1 MKPHDLKPAE
11 GSHKRRKRK
20 GRGEGSGKGK
30 TAGRGT
36 KGSRARGEVHLF
48 FEGGQMPLQRR
59 LPKLKGFTS
68 PRRKH
73 YGAVNVS
80 QLSELEG
87 DTVGPDE
94 LRAAGIVHKR
104 DKLIKVLGD
113 GEIDRAVTVSAH
125 AFSDSARSKI
135 EAAGGSAKVI
145 EIEYSDT
152 HRKGSSKGSKG
163 KSDKAAG

>member
-11 GSHKRRKRK
+11 GSHKRSKRK

-73 YGAVNVS
+73 YGAVNLE

-87 DTVGPDE
+87 DTFGPDDF
-94 LRAAGIVHKR
+94 RSAGIVHKR
-104 DKLIKVLGD
+104 DKLIKVLGG
-113 GEIDRAVTVSAH
+113 GEIDRALTISAH
-125 AFSDSARSKI
+125 AFSESAKSKI
-135 EAAGGSAKVI
+135 EAAGGTATVI
-145 EIEYSDT
+145 EIAYSDT
-152 HRKGSSKGSKG
+152 HRKGKV
-163 KSDKAAG
+163 AG

>member
-73 YGAVNVS
+73 YGAVNLS
-80 QLSELEG
+80 QLNEMDG
-87 DTVGPDE
+87 DTIGPDE
-94 LRAAGIVHKR
+94 LRAAGLVHKR
-104 DKLIKVLGD
+104 DKLIKVLGTGD
-113 GEIDRAVTVSAH
+113 IGRAVTVSAH
-125 AFSDSARSKI
+125 GFSESAKSKI
-135 EAAGGSAKVI
+135 EAAGGTATVI
-145 EIEYSDT
+145 EIVYSDT
-152 HRKGSSKGSKG
+152 HRKGKV
-163 KSDKAAG
+163 AG